1 MTKSIQKALNGS
13 VAVVINGETHYVTA
27 DKLLLGDKTLKEVL
41 ESIENDFKAQIK
53 ALQNEFD
60 NKLMESE
67 QQSKMLINSVNDKL
81 EALQKHY
88 NDTLIK
94 LLSVG
99 D

>member
-67 QQSKMLINSVNDKL
+67 QQSKMVINSVNDKL
-81 EALQKHY
+81 EALQNHY

>member
-13 VAVVINGETHYVTA
+13 VAVAIKGETHYVTA

-67 QQSKMLINSVNDKL
+67 QQSKMVINSVNDKL
-81 EALQKHY
+81 EALQNHY

>member
-27 DKLLLGDKTLKEVL
+27 DKLKLGDKTLSEVL